1 MAIGC
6 LALEEKLHLKTPIV
20 NYPLMAFD
28 NPLFCST
35 LNAHRFGNSMK
46 MKEFFNP
53 WPRPWDAARRLYV
66 CVVKQARQPGFYLT
80 CGVPDTADGR
90 FDMILLHAFLLLRR
104 TKRDHDRTAYL
115 GQAFFDLM
123 FADMDQ
129 NLREMGL
136 GDLAVGKRVKGMAA
150 AFYGRIQAYEDGL
163 AGDEAALVDSLR
175 RNLYRKTEPDDS
187 QLSTVADYMRR
198 EAARLDHIDTDRLL
212 RGELDFG
219 PAPAAPEKVP
229 PEPEKKGLGK
239 EKQQ

>member
-1 MAIGC
+1 M
-6 LALEEKLHLKTPIV
+6 KL
-20 NYPLMAFD
+20 
-28 NPLFCST
+28 
-35 LNAHRFGNSMK
+35 
-46 MKEFFNP
+46 KEFFSP
-53 WPRPWDAARRLYV
+53 GPRDDAARRLYV
-66 CVVKQARQPGFYLT
+66 SVVKQARQPGFYLS

-104 TKRDHDRTAYL
+104 IKRDHDRTADL

-163 AGDEAALVDSLR
+163 AGDETTLVDSLR

-187 QLSTVADYMRR
+187 QLSTVSDYMRR
-198 EAARLDHIDTDRLL
+198 EAARLDHMDTGRLL
-212 RGELDFG
+212 AGELDFG
-219 PAPAAPEKVP
+219 AAPA
-229 PEPEKKGLGK
+229 EPEKAPAGPKKEELGK
-239 EKQQ
+239 ENQE

>member
-1 MAIGC
+1 M
-6 LALEEKLHLKTPIV
+6 KLK
-20 NYPLMAFD
+20 
-28 NPLFCST
+28 
-35 LNAHRFGNSMK
+35 K
-46 MKEFFNP
+46 FFS
-53 WPRPWDAARRLYV
+53 PRPWDDAARRLYI
-66 CVVKQARQPGFYLT
+66 CVIKQARQPGFYLY

-104 TKRDHDRTAYL
+104 TKRDQDRTADL

-163 AGDEAALVDSLR
+163 AGNETALVDSLR

-187 QLSTVADYMRR
+187 QLSTVSDYMRR
-198 EAARLDHIDTDRLL
+198 EAVRLDEIDTDRLL
-212 RGELDFG
+212 KGELDFG
-219 PAPAAPEKVP
+219 PAPA
-229 PEPEKKGLGK
+229 EPEQEELGK
-239 EKQQ
+239 EKQE